1 MKKFHPVFRLLLA
14 LVSIALIACYYLPLW
29 EIDLMAPQYPEG
41 LTIYIWHN
49 DIKGNIDIING
60 LNHYIGMKHI
70 KVEMFP
76 EFEYLKYIIAA
87 FIAFGLFVSI
97 LGSRLWLKIFC
108 VVVLLGGIVA
118 LADFYR
124 WGYDYGHNLDPKA
137 PIQVPGM
144 SYQPPI
150 IGAKDLL
157 NFRAISM
164 PASGGWVLVAVG
176 LIAFTALFFDWF
188 KNRKLKK
195 SLAMMIPGIL
205 FLAGC
210 SNSKPQFYFGKE
222 NCEYCKM
229 TLMDHKFGV
238 ALESEKGRV
247 YKFDDFACMKSF
259 IAAEKPAISKTFVVL
274 FDKPGEVEHGDQ
286 VVYGKLPH
294 VIKSPM
300 GSGIGFFTS
309 EASFQKLFDNKGTT
323 GKLEEL
329 LNE

>member
-1 MKKFHPVFRLLLA
+1 MKKIHPVFRLLLA
-14 LVSIALIACYYLPLW
+14 LVSIALIGCYYLPLW

-97 LGSRLWLKIFC
+97 IGTRLWLKIFC
-108 VVVLLGGIVA
+108 VVVLLGGIIA

-157 NFRAISM
+157 NFRAISL
-164 PASGGWVLVAVG
+164 PASGGWILVAVG
-176 LIAFTALFFDWF
+176 LVAFTALFFEWF
-188 KNRKLKK
+188 KNRKVKK
-195 SLAMMIPGIL
+195 ALALIIPGIL
-205 FLAGC
+205 FLGSC

-229 TLMDHKFGV
+229 TLMDNKFGV
-238 ALESEKGRV
+238 ALESDKGRV
-247 YKFDDFACMKSF
+247 YKFDDFICMKSYM
-259 IAAEKPAISKTFVVL
+259 AEEKPSVSKTFVVL
-274 FDKPGEVEHGDQ
+274 FDKPGEVENGNDA
-286 VVYGKLPH
+286 VYGKLPQ

-300 GSGIGFFTS
+300 GSGVGFFS
-309 EASFQKLFDNKGTT
+309 SNESFEKLFGKVGTT
-323 GKLEEL
+323 GKLQEL